1 MSAPFEFRDAKPNPL
16 DALAAVAVNREAE
29 RAVIAALVRKP
40 DGKKILDLGITPE
53 LFAMDATREAF
64 NAIRALILDDIQPD
78 AATLRGAICDASL
91 IEVETSLQEH
101 VSSANLPVY
110 VRLLKDCHRERQ
122 AQAARARLMKAAAAG
137 APDHELQ
144 AILESIRQ
152 IGQGEPGKGRF
163 LDVGEL
169 CELPPTENWL
179 MKGYLTLDSLT
190 VLFGDPGCGKSF
202 LAIDI
207 ACHVA
212 TGTPWRGCP
221 VKPGK
226 VLYIAGEGRNGLSK
240 RFRAW
245 FERHGEQPRNIQIC
259 TMPIALTDPAG
270 IAALVAEI
278 QSMPEQPAL
287 IVVDT
292 INRNF
297 GPGDENATADM
308 TKAVAG
314 LDAIRNA
321 TGAAILA
328 AHHSGHGDKT
338 RGRGSSVLRA
348 SVDVEYAVEKFDRTV
363 QIRCTKAKDFDH
375 PAPLA
380 WTLEK
385 QTLPWA
391 DEDGTPLDSA
401 VLEASTLASTNASTS
416 RLLTRPIRVAL
427 DALGTAISQ
436 GDDGE
441 SALIGDWKKAA
452 LDAGLTQSESR
463 QGKHAAFQ
471 RAVDALVDAGK
482 VAVEGNRCRLA
493 ERQHVNKP
501 STNRQHVDVVDAG
514 QGGCQ
519 PSTTS
524 THPYRGVDVLTLTPS
539 PTVGEMIPPP
549 AAAVHPVDNFPP
561 GAAAVHPVDNS
572 LPPGASTDARGLWEV
587 LRNVQGS
594 ATAEQL
600 ARRLPGWN
608 ASGVDIAARE
618 LRGLGRASINGPHIA
633 PIHPP
638 AAGAGDNK
646 ERF

>member
-1 MSAPFEFRDAKPNPL
+1 MNPL
-16 DALAAVAVNREAE
+16 DSMTTVNHEAE
-29 RAVIAALVRKP
+29 RAVIAALIRKP

-64 NAIRALILDDIQPD
+64 NAIRALILDEIHPD
-78 AATLRGAICDASL
+78 AAMLRGAICDASL

-101 VSSANLPVY
+101 VSAANLPAHVK
-110 VRLLKDCHRERQ
+110 RLKDCHRERRLHE
-122 AQAARARLMKAAAAG
+122 ASDRLIKATAARA
-137 APDHELQ
+137 PTHELQ

-152 IGQGEPGKGRF
+152 ISQGEPGKGRF

-169 CELPPTENWL
+169 CSLPPTENWL
-179 MKGYLTLDSLT
+179 VKGYLTLDSLA

-245 FERHGEQPRNIQIC
+245 FERHGKQPRNIQIC

-278 QSMPEQPAL
+278 KAMPEQPAL

-321 TGAAILA
+321 TGATVLA
-328 AHHSGHGDKT
+328 AHHSGHADKG

-348 SVDVEYAVEKFDRTV
+348 SVDVEYATEKFDRTV
-363 QIRCTKAKDFDH
+363 QVRCTKAKDFDH

-385 QTLPWA
+385 QSLPWA

-401 VLEASTLASTNASTS
+401 VLEASTLASTS
-416 RLLTRPIRVAL
+416 RLLTRPMRVAL
-427 DALGTAISQ
+427 DALDVAISQ
-436 GDDGE
+436 GDNG

-452 LDAGLTQSESR
+452 IDAGLTQSESR

-482 VAVEGNRCRLA
+482 VVVEGNCCRLS
-493 ERQHVNKP
+493 ERQHVNKT
-501 STNRQHVDVVDAG
+501 STCRQHVDVVDAG
-514 QGGCQ
+514 EGGCQ
-519 PSTTS
+519 PSTSS
-524 THPYRGVDVLTLTPS
+524 THPYRGVDVLTLLTPP
-539 PTVGEMIPPP
+539 PTDRTDRTKPDKCPEVSGAPWPPP
-549 AAAVHPVDNFPP
+549 AASSPPP
-561 GAAAVHPVDNS
+561 GAVD
-572 LPPGASTDARGLWEV
+572 LDE
-587 LRNVQGS
+587 
-594 ATAEQL
+594 
-600 ARRLPGWN
+600 
-608 ASGVDIAARE
+608 
-618 LRGLGRASINGPHIA
+618 GRI
-633 PIHPP
+633 
-638 AAGAGDNK
+638 
-646 ERF
+646 

>member
-1 MSAPFEFRDAKPNPL
+1 MTATRNPL
-16 DALAAVAVNREAE
+16 DELAAQPGAALPVVDKTINHEAE
-29 RAVIAALVRKP
+29 RAVIAALMRHP
-40 DGKKILDLGITPE
+40 DGKEIIRLGIAAN
-53 LFAMDATREAF
+53 LFDHPPDREAF
-64 NAIRALILDDIQPD
+64 AAIASFIADGIPPD
-78 AATLRGAICDASL
+78 AATLRSALSGAAL

-101 VSSANLPVY
+101 ASAANLPVY
-110 VRLLKDCHRERQ
+110 VNLLKACQRERL
-122 AQAARARLMKAAAAG
+122 AQAARDRLVKAAAAG

-144 AILESIRQ
+144 AILESVRQ
-152 IGQGEPGKGRF
+152 VGQTEPGKGRF

-169 CELPPTENWL
+169 CALPPTENWL
-179 MKGYLTLDSLT
+179 MKNYLTRDSLT

-245 FERHGEQPRNIQIC
+245 FERHGEPPRNIQIC
-259 TMPIALTDPAG
+259 TAPIALTDPAG

-278 QSMPEQPAL
+278 KAMPEAPAL

-308 TKAVAG
+308 TRAVAG

-363 QIRCTKAKDFDH
+363 QVRCTKAKDFDH

-385 QTLPWA
+385 QPLPWA

-401 VLEASTLASTNASTS
+401 VLESGELHEPPPPPNTARMGGNQTKALETL
-416 RLLTRPIRVAL
+416 RAL
-427 DALGTAISQ
+427 YRTQQATLVQAGTDPGTARVTKADWYAAMKAAGLSRNRCTDSRAELVRR
-436 GDDGE
+436 GLVRDEDGFVYLADAVPDFAPDFVPDLYRTVPE
-441 SALIGDWKKAA
+441 SAKASCTVPYQGTYRVPGTPVHE
-452 LDAGLTQSESR
+452 AG
-463 QGKHAAFQ
+463 
-471 RAVDALVDAGK
+471 ALVCGTGMM
-482 VAVEGNRCRLA
+482 EGDHEPN
-493 ERQHVNKP
+493 
-501 STNRQHVDVVDAG
+501 
-514 QGGCQ
+514 
-519 PSTTS
+519 
-524 THPYRGVDVLTLTPS
+524 
-539 PTVGEMIPPP
+539 
-549 AAAVHPVDNFPP
+549 AAAVQ
-561 GAAAVHPVDNS
+561 PVDNS
-572 LPPGASTDARGLWEV
+572 LPAGASDGARELWEV
-587 LRNVQGS
+587 LKHVQGS
-594 ATAEQL
+594 ETADRL
-600 ARRLPGWN
+600 AQKIGRNTAR
-608 ASGVDIAARE
+608 VIAAAQE
-618 LRGLGRASINGPHIA
+618 LRGFERASISGAFIG
-633 PIHPP
+633 PIHPNE
-638 AAGAGDNK
+638 AV
-646 ERF
+646 F